1 LFSSGYLHQLL
12 SSFATLLNKKMTDN
26 KQSLSSWVI
35 LISLVLV
42 WGSSF
47 ILIKKSL
54 LYFSST
60 EVGIMRVVIT
70 FLFLF
75 PVGLQKALKTDWKM
89 AINLAISGIIGSLV
103 PALLFAKA
111 QTGIDSSLA
120 GTLNALTPLFTLLM
134 GVSFFKMKT
143 RWYNV
148 IGVFIGLIGAIGLIY
163 VNGNKGFVVNISY
176 SALIIIATV
185 CYAFNVN
192 FIKVKMKSINSLT
205 ITVLTFFYIGIPC
218 LIFVLFFSEIPHKL
232 ISNTE
237 NLKGL
242 GYLSI
247 LSIVGTGLALI
258 AFNKLIKVSSPIF
271 ASSVTYL
278 IPIVAIIWGI
288 IDGEAFKFSYM
299 LWFILIIFGILLV
312 NASPSRGMNVGSR
325 LLIFRRH
332 KI

>member
-1 LFSSGYLHQLL
+1 
-12 SSFATLLNKKMTDN
+12 MTVE
-26 KQSLSSWVI
+26 KRALSSWII

-54 LYFSST
+54 LYFNAT

-70 FLFLF
+70 FLFLL
-75 PVGLQKALKTDWKM
+75 PIGIKKALKMNSKM
-89 AINLAISGIIGSLV
+89 ALNLALSGFIGSLI

-111 QTGIDSSLA
+111 QTGIDSNLA

-134 GVSFFKMKT
+134 GISFFKLKT

-148 IGVFIGLIGAIGLIY
+148 LGVMIGLAGAVGLIY
-163 VNGNKGFVVNISY
+163 VNGEQGFAFNFSY
-176 SALIIIATV
+176 SILIIMATI

-192 FIKVKMKSINSLT
+192 FIKVKMKEINSLT
-205 ITVLTFFYIGIPC
+205 ITVLTFFYIGIP
-218 LIFVLFFSEIPHKL
+218 LFIYVLFFSEIPKKL
-232 ISNTE
+232 ISDTH
-237 NLKGL
+237 NLIGL

-247 LSIVGTGLALI
+247 LSIVGTGIALI

-288 IDGEAFKFSYM
+288 IDGEAFKFSYI
-299 LWFILIIFGILLV
+299 LWFLLIIIGILLV
-312 NASPSRGMNVGSR
+312 NASPSRGMNIGSR
-325 LLIFRRH
+325 LLFFKRS
-332 KI
+332 KN

>member
-1 LFSSGYLHQLL
+1 
-12 SSFATLLNKKMTDN
+12 MTEE
-26 KQSLSSWVI
+26 KQGLSSWII
-35 LISLVLV
+35 LVSLVLV

-54 LYFSST
+54 LYFNAT

-70 FLFLF
+70 FLFLL
-75 PVGLQKALKTDWKM
+75 PVGINKALKTNWRM
-89 AINLAISGIIGSLV
+89 AVNLAISGFFGSLI

-111 QTGIDSSLA
+111 QTGIDSNLA

-134 GVSFFKMKT
+134 GISFFRLKT
-143 RWYNV
+143 RWYNI
-148 IGVFIGLIGAIGLIY
+148 IGVLIGLAGAVGLIY
-163 VNGNKGFVVNISY
+163 VNGGHGFAFNFSY
-176 SALIIIATV
+176 SILIIIATV

-192 FIKVKMKSINSLT
+192 FIKVKMKEINSLT

-218 LIFVLFFSEIPHKL
+218 FVYVAFFSEIPHKL
-232 ISNTE
+232 ISNPE

-278 IPIVAIIWGI
+278 IPIVAIVWGI
-288 IDGEAFKFSYM
+288 IDGEAFTFTYI
-299 LWFILIIFGILLV
+299 LWFILIVFGILLV
-312 NASPSRGMNVGSR
+312 NASPSRGMNIGSR
-325 LLIFRRH
+325 LLFFKRY
-332 KI
+332 KN

>member
-1 LFSSGYLHQLL
+1 MAEQ
-12 SSFATLLNKKMTDN
+12 
-26 KQSLSSWVI
+26 KQGLSSWII

-54 LYFSST
+54 LYFNAT

-70 FLFLF
+70 FLFLL
-75 PVGLQKALKTDWKM
+75 PVGIKKALKMNRKM
-89 AINLAISGIIGSLV
+89 SVYLAISGFVGSLM

-111 QTGIDSSLA
+111 QTGIDSNLA
-120 GTLNALTPLFTLLM
+120 GTLNALTPLFTLLL
-134 GVSFFKMKT
+134 GVSFFKLKT
-143 RWYNV
+143 RWYN
-148 IGVFIGLIGAIGLIY
+148 ILGVLIGLAGAVGLIF
-163 VNGNKGFVVNISY
+163 VNGKHGFVFNFSY
-176 SALIIIATV
+176 SILVIIATI

-192 FIKVKMKSINSLT
+192 FIKAKMKEINSLT

-218 LIFVLFFSEIPHKL
+218 FLYVLFFSEIPSKL
-232 ISNTE
+232 VSNTE

-288 IDGEAFKFSYM
+288 IDGESFKFSYI
-299 LWFILIIFGILLV
+299 LWFLLIIFGILLV
-312 NASPSRGMNVGSR
+312 NASPSRGMNIGSR
-325 LLIFRRH
+325 LLFFKRH

>member
-1 LFSSGYLHQLL
+1 
-12 SSFATLLNKKMTDN
+12 MTEQ
-26 KQSLSSWVI
+26 KQGISSWII

-54 LYFSST
+54 IYFSAS

-70 FLFLF
+70 FLFLL
-75 PVGLQKALKTDWKM
+75 PIGIKKALQMDWGM
-89 AINLAISGIIGSLV
+89 AVKLAISGFVGSLI

-111 QTGIDSSLA
+111 QTGIDSNLA

-134 GVSFFKMKT
+134 GISFFKFKT
-143 RWYNV
+143 RWYNIV
-148 IGVFIGLIGAIGLIY
+148 GVLIGLLGAVGLIY
-163 VNGNKGFVVNISY
+163 VNGDQGFIFNFSY
-176 SALIIIATV
+176 AGLIILATI

-192 FIKVKMKSINSLT
+192 FIKTKMKSISSLT
-205 ITVLTFFYIGIPC
+205 ITVLTFFYIGIPSF
-218 LIFVLFFSEIPHKL
+218 IYVLFFSEIPHKL
-232 ISNTE
+232 ISDSE
-237 NLKGL
+237 NLIGL

-278 IPIVAIIWGI
+278 IPIVAIVWGI
-288 IDGEAFKFSYM
+288 IDGETFKFGYI
-299 LWFILIIFGILLV
+299 LWFLLIIFGILLV
-312 NASPSRGMNVGSR
+312 NASPSRGMNIGSR
-325 LLIFRRH
+325 ILFFRRR

>member
-1 LFSSGYLHQLL
+1 MNSQ
-12 SSFATLLNKKMTDN
+12 
-26 KQSLSSWVI
+26 KQGISSWII

-54 LYFSST
+54 IYFSAS
-60 EVGIMRVVIT
+60 EVGIMRIVIT
-70 FLFLF
+70 FLFLL
-75 PVGLQKALKTDWKM
+75 PVGIKKALQIDWGM
-89 AINLAISGIIGSLV
+89 AFKLAISGLVGSLF

-111 QTGIDSSLA
+111 QTGIDSNLA

-134 GVSFFKMKT
+134 GISFFKLKT
-143 RWYNV
+143 RWYNI
-148 IGVFIGLIGAIGLIY
+148 IGVLIGLVGAIGLIY
-163 VNGNKGFVVNISY
+163 VNGAHGFAFNLSYAFLVV
-176 SALIIIATV
+176 LATI

-192 FIKVKMKSINSLT
+192 FIKTKMQSINSIT
-205 ITVLTFFYIGIPC
+205 ITVLTFFYIGIPST
-218 LIFVLFFSEIPHKL
+218 IYVLFFSEIPHKL
-232 ISNTE
+232 VSNSE
-237 NLKGL
+237 NLIGL

-288 IDGEAFKFSYM
+288 IDGEAFKFSYI
-299 LWFILIIFGILLV
+299 LWFLLIIFGILLV
-312 NASPSRGMNVGSR
+312 NASPSRGWNIGSR
-325 LLIFRRH
+325 LLFFNRH

>member
-1 LFSSGYLHQLL
+1 MQEQ
-12 SSFATLLNKKMTDN
+12 
-26 KQSLSSWVI
+26 KQNISSWII

-54 LYFSST
+54 LYFNST

-70 FLFLF
+70 FLFLL
-75 PVGLQKALKTDWKM
+75 PVGFQKAMKMNWKM
-89 AINLAISGIIGSLV
+89 AVNLAISGLIGSLI

-111 QTGIDSSLA
+111 QTGIDSNLA

-134 GVSFFKMKT
+134 GISFFKLKT
-143 RWYNV
+143 RWYNI
-148 IGVFIGLIGAIGLIY
+148 IGVLIGLVGAIGLIY
-163 VNGNKGFVVNISY
+163 VNGSKGFVFNFSY
-176 SALIIIATV
+176 SALIILATL

-192 FIKVKMKSINSLT
+192 FIKLKMKEINSLT
-205 ITVLTFFYIGIPC
+205 ITVLTFFYMGIPSF
-218 LIFVLFFSEIPHKL
+218 IYVAFFSEIPGKL
-232 ISNTE
+232 ISNPE

-278 IPIVAIIWGI
+278 IPIVAILWGI
-288 IDGEAFKFSYM
+288 IDGEAFKFSYI

-312 NASPSRGMNVGSR
+312 NASPSRGMNIGSR
-325 LLIFRRH
+325 LLFFRNY
-332 KI
+332 KF